1 MNEKKEANSLSIFGY
16 TFLVLLI
23 SGILEYIT
31 IDQWLGWVL
40 YSLVLVALFFVEVEL
55 YMAKLNA
62 IAYRGLMEDVK
73 EEIK

>member
-1 MNEKKEANSLSIFGY
+1 MSIFGY

-40 YSLVLVALFFVEVEL
+40 YSLVLVALFFVEVGL
-55 YMAKLNA
+55 HMAKLNA
-62 IAYRGLMEDVK
+62 IAYRGFMEDVK

>member
-1 MNEKKEANSLSIFGY
+1 MSIFGY

-40 YSLVLVALFFVEVEL
+40 YSLVLVTLFFVEIEL
-55 YMAKLNA
+55 HMAKLNA
-62 IAYRGLMEDVK
+62 IAYRGFMEDVK